1 MNGSPAHRLLFG
13 SAADACAALAAEVRF
28 DLVYLDPPFGL
39 GTSMTARSRGGQA
52 RGRRRPDSGPTAYE
66 DGGDIGR
73 LVEMVRS
80 SLAAIRER
88 MNEHATLYLHMDHR
102 AVHEAKVAA
111 DGVFGRGAF
120 LGEIVWAPGNG
131 GRGSKAFSVTH
142 QTILL
147 YARSAED
154 RRRVVYQ
161 ASDPMLREPY
171 AETSMQMHFRNVD
184 EDGRRY
190 RERTIRGKTYR
201 YYADRG
207 RRLGSVWNDV
217 PAMVANTPL
226 CREATGYP
234 TQKPEALLERI
245 VRASSAP
252 GAVVADLMCG
262 SGTTLVVAERL
273 GRSFVGADQSPV
285 AIETARKRLK
295 GAGVDFEYSEIRAD
309 TLEARATVT
318 G

>member
-1 MNGSPAHRLLFG
+1 MSRSPAHRLLFG
-13 SAADACAALAAEVRF
+13 TAVDACSALAPDIRF

-39 GTSMTARSRGGQA
+39 GTSMAARSRGGQA
-52 RGRRRPDSGPTAYE
+52 RGRKRPESGPTAYE

-73 LVEMVRS
+73 LVAMVQS

-88 MNEHATLYLHMDHR
+88 MTEQATVYLHMDHR

-154 RRRVVYQ
+154 RKRVVYQ
-161 ASDPMLREPY
+161 AADPMLREPY

-201 YYADRG
+201 YYADQG

-245 VRASSAP
+245 IRASSVP
-252 GAVVADLMCG
+252 GGVVADLMCG
-262 SGTTLVVAERL
+262 SGTTLIVAQRL
-273 GRSFVGADQSPV
+273 GRTFVGADQSPV
-285 AIETARKRLK
+285 AIETTRNRLR
-295 GAGVDFEYSEIRAD
+295 GAGVDFEYSEIHGGTPA
-309 TLEARATVT
+309 TRATVA
-318 G
+318 